1 MFSVGWFLGLDG
13 TACLVWQAPPGD
25 EKTPT
30 GGRRCPPEARATLQC
45 YG

>member
-30 GGRRCPPEARATLQC
+30 GGRRWCARHGL
-45 YG
+45 YLVR